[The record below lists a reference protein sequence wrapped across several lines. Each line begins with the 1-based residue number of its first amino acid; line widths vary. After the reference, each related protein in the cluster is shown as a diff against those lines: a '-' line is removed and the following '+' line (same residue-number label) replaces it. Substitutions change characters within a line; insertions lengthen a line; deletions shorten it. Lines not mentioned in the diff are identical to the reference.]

1 MKRTVLAPSLNDRGA
16 TPRILQSRSV
26 CSSIPRASAT
36 SIGVINCAMATSLI
50 RRCRSFRHE
59 PKTRRDGLGPAS
71 EAERG
76 IPQLR
81 SEARSED
88 MPRKSAEKLAAFRPA
103 GRLIRPKRTA
113 PQEPQQGPTT
123 DRRYCSAHRR
133 CRRKQAI
140 DLARLSR
147 LKALPGRGLGA
158 TLELFV
164 LRVVVAL
171 GRR

>member
-1 MKRTVLAPSLNDRGA
+1 VGPPTQDKRAIAHL
-16 TPRILQSRSV
+16 
-26 CSSIPRASAT
+26 SSAA
-36 SIGVINCAMATSLI
+36 
-50 RRCRSFRHE
+50 RRE
-59 PKTRRDGLGPAS
+59 DLRRN
-71 EAERG
+71 
-76 IPQLR
+76 
-81 SEARSED
+81 
-88 MPRKSAEKLAAFRPA
+88 SAEKLAPLGTA